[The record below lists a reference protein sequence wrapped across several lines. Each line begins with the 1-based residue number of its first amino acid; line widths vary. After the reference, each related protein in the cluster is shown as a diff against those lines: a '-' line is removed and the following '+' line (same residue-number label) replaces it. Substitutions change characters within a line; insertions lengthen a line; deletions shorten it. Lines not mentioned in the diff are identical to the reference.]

1 MTTKEFIE
9 LGNKLSALEVDLM
22 NNNKN
27 ADLWIAFRNVRNRGH
42 LMDISLFF
50 YNDNTTIEYRYKF
63 ARGFI
68 KQTYGLFC
76 IYQHYITKLFLSLF

>member
-63 ARGFI
+63 
-68 KQTYGLFC
+68 
-76 IYQHYITKLFLSLF
+76 YQKDSLSEAKNKLEELNEVIQALG

>member
-9 LGNKLSALEVDLM
+9 LGNKLSALKVDLM

-27 ADLWIAFRNVRNRGH
+27 VDLWIAFRNVRGKGH

-63 ARGFI
+63 DQI
-68 KQTYGLFC
+68 DS
-76 IYQHYITKLFLSLF
+76 LSEAKNKFEELNEVIQALG

>member
-9 LGNKLSALEVDLM
+9 LGNKLSSLYVDLIQ
-22 NNNKN
+22 NKN
-27 ADLWIAFRNVRNRGH
+27 IDLWIAFRNEKNRGH

-63 ARGFI
+63 Y
-68 KQTYGLFC
+68 QTDSLSEAKAKLED
-76 IYQHYITKLFLSLF
+76 IYKVIQALV

>member
-9 LGNKLSALEVDLM
+9 LGNKLSSLYVDLIP
-22 NNNKN
+22 NKN
-27 ADLWIAFRNVRNRGH
+27 IDLWIAFRNIRDKGH

-63 ARGFI
+63 YQADSLSEA
-68 KQTYGLFC
+68 KAKLED
-76 IYQHYITKLFLSLF
+76 IYKVIQALG